1 MILSG
6 ILTNCG
12 FQSDPFGAGG
22 HRYSQSTLRDD
33 AGVNHTLMWV
43 NRDVMPLNNS
53 PVVITDTSE
62 DGTKIKAENDK
73 KGSPRFRI
81 YGTGISIISNGVEVG
96 ASPAPTHTGPP
107 SAAQPARATRAQTAS
122 ACEPMTSLISYG
134 LAAVGYARQQGE
146 TSEAVLA
153 SVYGSAMFGYKEG
166 RALKPE
172 PIIAVAAAIL
182 GAVPSGM
189 SSDAE
194 DGDDIPF

>member
-1 MILSG
+1 MTLSG

-12 FQSDPFGAGG
+12 AQSEPFGAGG

-33 AGVNHTLMWV
+33 AGVSHTLMWV
-43 NRDVMPLNNS
+43 NRDVMPLSNC

-81 YGTGISIISNGVEVG
+81 YGTGISIMSNGVEVG
-96 ASPAPTHTGPP
+96 TSAPQAPTHTGPP
-107 SAAQPARATRAQTAS
+107 SAAQTAS

-166 RALKPE
+166 RALRPE
-172 PIIAVAAAIL
+172 PIVAAAVAIL
-182 GAVPSGM
+182 GAAPVGVVSSGTEEEDDVP
-189 SSDAE
+189 
-194 DGDDIPF
+194 F